1 MRKILLTSLM
11 ASLCIFVSCASQP
24 KLVETMIEPEFV
36 SPGDSIYLSIQF
48 TGKQSEMKEVY
59 LTVREYPYD
68 FPMIKLLPKE
78 NSDMNLWADDLV
90 IPYDAYP
97 GEYHLDINAFT
108 NSGEEIVTEGF
119 EDNSTGQTGT
129 IIVKVK

>member
-1 MRKILLTSLM
+1 
-11 ASLCIFVSCASQP
+11 
-24 KLVETMIEPEFV
+24 
-36 SPGDSIYLSIQF
+36 
-48 TGKQSEMKEVY
+48 MKEVY